1 MLTID
6 SLSKSFDK
14 GKNYAIE
21 NVTFNLKAGHVCAIV
36 GESGSG
42 KTTLVRLIA
51 GLERPDHGTISM
63 NGKVI
68 ASLDKFVQP
77 EKRKIG
83 LVFQEYALFPHLT
96 ILDNVLYGISKIKH
110 KRKRAQEML
119 DLVGL
124 NDMGQRYPHQL
135 SGGQQQRVALAR
147 ALAPEPSLLILDEP
161 FSNLDAML
169 RTQLRNEVFDII
181 KKTEVTVLFVTHDT
195 QDALSVADEILILQ
209 NGKVVQKDAAANLY
223 VKPNTLYVA
232 SLFGSTVRINKNLQN
247 AFKCPLKETCCHA
260 IRNEKIRVNP
270 TAADFDCEYITTAQV
285 IKKIA
290 LGDSIQLLLKLESG
304 EQLTVM
310 TQDKNIAD
318 TISIGFN
325 SKDILEFDQE
335 H

>member
-1 MLTID
+1 MLQIT

-14 GKNYAIE
+14 GKTFALE
-21 NVTFNLKAGHVCAIV
+21 DVSFNLKAGQVCAIV

-51 GLERPDHGTISM
+51 GLERPDHGSIAM
-63 NGKVI
+63 NGKTI

-96 ILDNVLYGISKIKH
+96 ILENVLYGISKGKN
-110 KRKRAQEML
+110 KKKRAQEML

-124 NDMGQRYPHQL
+124 SEMGKRYPHQL

-147 ALAPEPSLLILDEP
+147 ALAPQPSLLILDEP
-161 FSNLDAML
+161 FSNLDTLL

-209 NGKVVQKDAAANLY
+209 KGKVVQKDVAANLY

-232 SLFGSTVRINKNLQN
+232 SLFGSTVHINQNLQT

-260 IRNEKIRVNP
+260 IRNDKIKVSP
-270 TAADFDCEYITTAQV
+270 SSHETDCEYITTAKV
-285 IKKIA
+285 IKKIE

-310 TQDKNIAD
+310 TRDKNIAD
-318 TISIGFN
+318 TITVGFN
-325 SKDILEFDQE
+325 STDILEFEQE
-335 H
+335 

>member
-1 MLTID
+1 MLAIK

-14 GKNYAIE
+14 GKNYALE
-21 NVTFNLKAGHVCAIV
+21 DVSFDLKAGDVCAIV

-51 GLERPDHGTISM
+51 GLERPDHGSIVLED
-63 NGKVI
+63 KVI
-68 ASLDKFVQP
+68 ASVDKFVQP

-96 ILDNVLYGISKIKH
+96 IFDNILYGISKMKN
-110 KRKRAQEML
+110 KKARVQEML

-124 NDMGQRYPHQL
+124 SDMGKRYPHQL

-147 ALAPEPSLLILDEP
+147 ALAPKPSLLILDEP
-161 FSNLDAML
+161 FSNLDSML

-181 KKTEVTVLFVTHDT
+181 KKTGVTVLFVTHDT

-209 NGKVVQKDAAANLY
+209 KGKVVQKDAAANLY
-223 VKPNTLYVA
+223 VKPNNLYVA
-232 SLFGSTVRINKNLQN
+232 SLFGDTVQINKNLQA
-247 AFKCPLKETCCHA
+247 AFHCPLKEDCCHA
-260 IRNEKIRVNP
+260 IRNEKIKVNP
-270 TAADFDCEYITTAQV
+270 TTYDSDCDYITTAQV
-285 IKKIA
+285 IRKVV

-310 TQDKNIAD
+310 TKDANISD
-318 TISIGFN
+318 TIHIGFN
-325 SKDILEFDQE
+325 SKDILEFNQ
-335 H
+335 

>member
-1 MLTID
+1 MLTIT

-14 GKNYAIE
+14 GKNYALE
-21 NVTFNLKAGHVCAIV
+21 NVTFNLKAGQVCAIV

-51 GLERPDHGTISM
+51 GLERPD
-63 NGKVI
+63 NGSIAMGGKII

-96 ILDNVLYGISKIKH
+96 ILENVLYGISKIKN
-110 KRKRAQEML
+110 KKSRAQDML

-124 NDMGQRYPHQL
+124 SDMGKRYPHQL

-161 FSNLDAML
+161 FSNLDTML
-169 RTQLRNEVFDII
+169 RTQLRNEVFEII

-209 NGKVVQKDAAANLY
+209 NGKVIQKDVASNLY

-232 SLFGSTVRINKNLQN
+232 SLFGSTVHINKNLQN
-247 AFKCPLKETCCHA
+247 AFRCPLKETCCHA
-260 IRNEKIRVNP
+260 IRNEKIIVSP
-270 TAADFDCEYITTAQV
+270 SSAEADCEYITAATV
-285 IKKIA
+285 IKKIQ
-290 LGDSIQLLLKLESG
+290 LGDSIQLLLKLDSG

-310 TQDKNIAD
+310 TRDKNIAD
-318 TISIGFN
+318 TIYVGFN
-325 SKDILEFDQE
+325 SKDILEFE
-335 H
+335 EE

>member
-1 MLTID
+1 MLTINA
-6 SLSKSFDK
+6 LSKSFDK
-14 GKNYAIE
+14 GRNYAIE
-21 NVTFNLKAGHVCAIV
+21 NVTFNLKAGQVCAIV

-51 GLERPDHGTISM
+51 GLERPDHGSIVM
-63 NGKVI
+63 GDKVI

-96 ILDNVLYGISKIKH
+96 ILDNVLYGISKMKH
-110 KRKRAQEML
+110 KKERAQEML

-124 NDMGQRYPHQL
+124 SELGKRYPHQL

-169 RTQLRNEVFDII
+169 RTQLRNEIFDII
-181 KKTEVTVLFVTHDT
+181 KKTGVTVLFVTHDT

-209 NGKVVQKDAAANLY
+209 KGKVIQKDVATNLY

-232 SLFGSTVRINKNLQN
+232 SLFGSTVHINKNLQN
-247 AFKCPLKETCCHA
+247 AFRCPLKETCCHA
-260 IRNEKIRVNP
+260 IRNEKIIVSP
-270 TAADFDCEYITTAQV
+270 STAEADCEYLTSAQV
-285 IKKIA
+285 IKKIQ
-290 LGDSIQLLLKLESG
+290 LGDSVQLVLKLESG

-310 TQDKNIAD
+310 TQDKHIAD
-318 TISIGFN
+318 TIYIGFN
-325 SKDILEFDQE
+325 SKDILEFEQE
-335 H
+335 

>member
-1 MLTID
+1 MLTIE
-6 SLSKSFDK
+6 SLSKSFDN
-14 GKNYAIE
+14 GKSYALE
-21 NVTFNLKAGHVCAIV
+21 DVTFSLKAGQVCAIV

-51 GLERPDHGTISM
+51 GLERPDLGTVKM
-63 NGKVI
+63 DGKVM
-68 ASLDKFVQP
+68 ASLGKFVQP

-96 ILDNVLYGISKIKH
+96 VLDNVLYGISKVKN
-110 KRKRAQEML
+110 KKERAQKML
-119 DLVGL
+119 TLVGL
-124 NDMGQRYPHQL
+124 EDMGQRYPHQL

-147 ALAPEPSLLILDEP
+147 ALAREPELLILDEP

-181 KKTEVTVLFVTHDT
+181 RKTKVSVLFVTHDT

-209 NGKVVQKDAAANLY
+209 NGKVVQKDAASNLY
-223 VKPNTLYVA
+223 VNPNTLYVA

-260 IRNEKIRVNP
+260 IRNEKIKVNP
-270 TAADFDCEYITTAQV
+270 SSGDFECEYITSAKV
-285 IKKIA
+285 IKKIE
-290 LGDSIQLLLKLESG
+290 LGDSVQLLLKLESG

-310 TQDKNIAD
+310 TQDKNIED
-318 TISIGFN
+318 TINIGFN

-335 H
+335 R

>member
-6 SLSKSFDK
+6 SLSKSFDN
-14 GKNYAIE
+14 GKNYALE
-21 NVTFNLKAGHVCAIV
+21 DVTFNLKAGQVCAIV

-51 GLERPDHGTISM
+51 GLERPDHGTIKM
-63 NGKVI
+63 DGKVM
-68 ASLDKFVQP
+68 ASLGKFVQP

-96 ILDNVLYGISKIKH
+96 VLDNVLYGISKVKN
-110 KRKRAQEML
+110 KKERAQKML
-119 DLVGL
+119 ALVGL
-124 NDMGQRYPHQL
+124 EDMEQRYPHQL

-147 ALAPEPSLLILDEP
+147 ALAPEPALLILDEP

-181 KKTEVTVLFVTHDT
+181 RKTKVSVLFVTHDT

-209 NGKVVQKDAAANLY
+209 NGKVVQKDAASNLY
-223 VKPNTLYVA
+223 VNPNTLYVA
-232 SLFGSTVRINKNLQN
+232 SLFGSTVQINKNLQN
-247 AFKCPLKETCCHA
+247 AFKCPLKATCCHA
-260 IRNEKIRVNP
+260 IRNEKIKVNP
-270 TAADFDCEYITTAQV
+270 SSGDFECEYITTAKV
-285 IKKIA
+285 VKKIE

-310 TQDKNIAD
+310 TQDKNIDD
-318 TISIGFN
+318 TIKIGFN
-325 SKDILEFDQE
+325 SKDILEFDRE
-335 H
+335 G

>member
-14 GKNYAIE
+14 GRNYAIK

-51 GLERPDHGTISM
+51 GLERPDHGSISM

-96 ILDNVLYGISKIKH
+96 ILDNILYGIAKVKN
-110 KRKRAQEML
+110 KKQRAQEML

-124 NDMGQRYPHQL
+124 EDMGKRYPHQL

-161 FSNLDAML
+161 FSNLDTML
-169 RTQLRNEVFDII
+169 RTQLRNEVFEII

-209 NGKVVQKDAAANLY
+209 NGKVIQKDVAANLY

-232 SLFGSTVRINKNLQN
+232 SLFGSTVHINKNLQN
-247 AFKCPLKETCCHA
+247 AFQCPLNETCCHA
-260 IRNEKIRVNP
+260 IRNDKIKVNP
-270 TAADFDCEYITTAQV
+270 TSGDFDCEYITTAQV
-285 IKKIA
+285 IKKIE

-318 TISIGFN
+318 TINIGFN
-325 SKDILEFDQE
+325 SKDILEFDE
-335 H
+335 EL